1 MAGTYQNVQA
11 LRGVACLAVILFHL
25 AEYEQLLGLGF
36 NPLAPL
42 RWFGYAGVDLFFVI
56 SGFIIATANAK
67 HIGQPDKVPG
77 YLLRRFWRVV
87 PPYSLWFF
95 LFALPIDVLYFGYSP
110 WEGVRG
116 EAWWNAVLLLP
127 GVPAQPWIPQAWTL
141 TYELAFYAAFAI
153 VLALPKR
160 WGTGL
165 ILVWAGLLIIH
176 RATMLPTPTL
186 MSNLWFGP
194 FVIEFLLGVV
204 IAKTSNRIGLNFA
217 NVVMAGGLIWFC
229 VAFALTVRRD
239 PMAMPANQLTRVLVF
254 GIPSATL
261 VLFAVVRERFG
272 WRIIHRGLLKI
283 GDASYSL
290 YLTHYTVLVVGYKI
304 TAELGWHH
312 SRLLHL
318 VWLATLT
325 AAMIVVGLCYHRR
338 VEKPLLNWLNRR
350 LAKPVIFKISQPEQM
365 RAKAA

>member
-11 LRGVACLAVILFHL
+11 LRGVACLAVMAFHL

-36 NPLAPL
+36 NPLSPL

-56 SGFIIATANAK
+56 SGFIIATANEK
-67 HIGQPDKVPG
+67 HAGQVDKVPG

-87 PPYSLWFF
+87 PPYCLWFF
-95 LFALPIDVLYFGYSP
+95 LVALPIDAMYFGFSP

-116 EAWWNAVLLLP
+116 QAWWNAVFLLP
-127 GVPAQPWIPQAWTL
+127 GEPNQPWIPQAWTL

-153 VLALPKR
+153 VLAVPKR

-165 ILVWAGLLIIH
+165 LVCWAGILIVH
-176 RATMLPTPTL
+176 RSTMVPTPTHT
-186 MSNLWFGP
+186 SNLWFGP
-194 FVIEFLLGVV
+194 FVVEFLLGVL
-204 IAKTSNRIGLNFA
+204 ITKTSKRIGLNVA
-217 NVVMAGGLIWFC
+217 NAILALGLIWFC
-229 VAFALTVRRD
+229 TAFVGTVRRD
-239 PMAMPANQLTRVLVF
+239 PMAMPSNQITRVLVF
-254 GIPSATL
+254 GIPSASL

-272 WRIIHRGLLKI
+272 WRVIHRSLLKV

-290 YLTHYTVLVVGYKI
+290 YLTHYTVLVAGYKF

-318 VWLATLT
+318 VWLATLF
-325 AAMIVVGLCYHRR
+325 AAMIAVGLWYHRR

-350 LAKPVIFKISQPEQM
+350 LAKPVILKLNLHEQSI
-365 RAKAA
+365 AKAA